1 MKNFFRSLV
10 RIRAIAEKEWIQTRR
25 DTRSLIIAMFTPAL
39 LIILFGY
46 ALSLDV
52 KDVKMAVYDQDR
64 SSVSRQFIEK
74 FSHTDYLTIYS
85 YVDSYD
91 TIDSLVNR
99 GKISMALV
107 VPRGFEKRFKAGKDI
122 SVQLLVDGSDAS
134 SAIVSIGY
142 VKAIIGQYNLE
153 VKMVELRRLGIS
165 SLKMPVDVKNR
176 IWYNPELLSKNFII
190 PGLVV
195 LILAIVSAL
204 IASLTIS
211 REWERGTMET
221 LITTPVRSYELVI
234 GKLLP
239 YLFIGVFDI
248 MIALLIGYFVFDV
261 PFRGSFIELTLVS
274 LLFLTGT
281 SSMGIM
287 ISSATRVQVLSV
299 QIAVVLT
306 YLPSF
311 ILSGFI
317 FPIENMPP
325 FIQGVTYF
333 VPARYL
339 MVVSK
344 GIIIRGVGASLFGMQ
359 ILFLFI
365 FAVVVTAVSLKKLSL
380 RLPEDKQ

>member
-1 MKNFFRSLV
+1 MKDFFRSLV
-10 RIRAIAEKEWIQTRR
+10 RIRAISEKEWIQTRR
-25 DTRSLIIAMFTPAL
+25 DTRSLIIAMFTPAF

-52 KDVKMAVYDQDR
+52 KNVKMGIYDQDR

-74 FSHTDYLTIYS
+74 FSHTEYLSIYS
-85 YVDSYD
+85 FVDSYD
-91 TIDSLVNR
+91 TIDNLIDR

-107 VPRGFEKRFKAGKDI
+107 IPRGFEKRFKAGKEV

-142 VKAIIGQYNLE
+142 VKAIIAQYNLG
-153 VKMVELRRLGIS
+153 VKMVELKRIGVS
-165 SLKMPVDVKNR
+165 SLKMPVEVKNR

-195 LILAIVSAL
+195 LILAIISAL

-239 YLFIGVFDI
+239 YLFIGIFDI

-261 PFRGSFIELTLVS
+261 PFRGSFIELTLVA

-317 FPIENMPP
+317 FPIENMPL
-325 FIQGVTYF
+325 FIQGVTYL

-344 GIIIRGVGASLFGMQ
+344 GIIIRGVGGSIFWMQ
-359 ILFLFI
+359 ILFLFL